1 MPRPYSKTLF
11 VVVSLEHQ
19 DPGLGLLATKVRC
32 SHGHQHPHQS
42 KGMGNKVSRL
52 QDQVSDSC
60 AALGSLPGYSH
71 QGATAP
77 SV

>member
-1 MPRPYSKTLF
+1 MSGPYSKTLF

-19 DPGLGLLATKVRC
+19 DPGLGFWLL
-32 SHGHQHPHQS
+32 HGPQHPHQS
-42 KGMGNKVSRL
+42 EARL
-52 QDQVSDSC
+52 QDQVPDSC

-71 QGATAP
+71 QGAAAP